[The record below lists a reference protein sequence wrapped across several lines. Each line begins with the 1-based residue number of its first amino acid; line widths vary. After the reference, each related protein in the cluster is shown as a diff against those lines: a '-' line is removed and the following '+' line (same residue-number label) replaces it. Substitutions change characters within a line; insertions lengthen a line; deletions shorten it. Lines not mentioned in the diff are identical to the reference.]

1 MKKLQVLAELLK
13 NKGTK
18 FISINYVNKNEEHS
32 ICNVLIGPKLNK
44 VYQNDLTKLNT
55 IKYSGI
61 KETARQE
68 LINSINKSLEVG
80 IGNNPNYTCKDK
92 FEHLD
97 NNTKFHNQNDELY
110 IQGFLINKRII
121 KKGVYKEVKSQ
132 AKTIAKKEITKELNL
147 RMGKFRMYKIT
158 ENQLL
163 NIKLNGKIL

>member
-1 MKKLQVLAELLK
+1 MKKLKVLAELLK

-18 FISINYVNKNEEHS
+18 FISIDYINKNNEHS

-44 VYQNDLTKLNT
+44 VYINDLSKLNT
-55 IKYSGI
+55 VKYDGI
-61 KETARQE
+61 KEIARLE

-97 NNTKFHNQNDELY
+97 NNAKFHNETEELY
-110 IQGFLINKRII
+110 VQGFLVNKKII
-121 KKGVYKEVKSQ
+121 TKGVYKEVKSQ
-132 AKTIAKKEITKELNL
+132 AKTIEKKNITKELNL

-163 NIKLNGKIL
+163 NIKLNGKTL